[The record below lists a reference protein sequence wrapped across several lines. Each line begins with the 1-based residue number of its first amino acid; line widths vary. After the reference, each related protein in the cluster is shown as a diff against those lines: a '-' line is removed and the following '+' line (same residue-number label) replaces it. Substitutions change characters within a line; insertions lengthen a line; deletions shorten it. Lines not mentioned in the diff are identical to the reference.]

1 MNRFVDILNRIRQ
14 GACTEWLTPSQ
25 KAAYDLL
32 RERLGFLDEVN
43 LWGKHGVGKTFVGW
57 ILHQQRL
64 AAYYPLLG
72 QVEQDP
78 LLRIVV
84 VDNLNWQRVEV
95 LKALHHCRSKG
106 FDKIVLITTEPV
118 QHQVAT
124 VELRLTPE
132 DMEYAADN
140 LRSVGVAPYSDSP
153 RSMWDLVSPVRLARQ
168 GGMSD
173 A

>member
-14 GACTEWLTPSQ
+14 RAHADWLTPSQ
-25 KAAYDLL
+25 KAAYDLV

-57 ILHQQRL
+57 MLHQQGL

-72 QVEQDP
+72 QVEQNP

-84 VDNLNWQRVEV
+84 VDNLNWQRAEV
-95 LKALHHCRSKG
+95 LEVLHHCRSRG
-106 FDKIVLITTEPV
+106 FGKIVLITTEPV
-118 QHQVAT
+118 QHQIAT
-124 VELRLTPE
+124 VELWLTPE
-132 DMEYAADN
+132 DVKYAANN

-153 RSMWDLVSPVRLARQ
+153 RSLWDLVSPVEL
-168 GGMSD
+168 SS
-173 A
+173 